1 MYYFAT
7 IFGEIMSQRILIV
20 EDNKTLAKLISKK
33 IELALD
39 FKVDV
44 AYSLGEA
51 KLFLKM
57 YKYFITLLDIN
68 LPDAPNGE
76 IVDYVLSKDNRV
88 IVLSANIDKDF
99 RQTILKKNIIDYVNK
114 GGVNDINYIINIIT
128 RLQKNE
134 NHTVLV
140 VDDSMVFRK
149 QMQNILENMFFKV
162 ISVAH
167 GEEALNILNSRTDI
181 NLILTDYH
189 MPVMDG
195 LELTYEIRKEHT
207 KNDLAILAVSSNK
220 DNEVN
225 ALFLKTGANDFI
237 TKPFSKEEFS
247 CRINNTIEALEN
259 IQIVTNHANRDYL
272 TGLYNR
278 RYFFDAMSEY
288 ENEIADGGE
297 KFAVAMIDIDHFK
310 QINDTY
316 GHEIGDKIIVALSEI
331 LRTSTSHR
339 DIVARFGGEEFC
351 MVLKNIN
358 RYSALDI
365 FERIRQEIEHFSF
378 SIDKENFIKFTIS
391 IGAVVHTGEELEETI
406 NNADMML
413 YKAKNSGRNQVVFE

>member
-1 MYYFAT
+1 
-7 IFGEIMSQRILIV
+7 MSQRILIV

-33 IELALD
+33 IEAVLD

-76 IVDYVLSKDNRV
+76 VVDYVLSKDNHA
-88 IVLSANIDKDF
+88 IVLSGNIDKEF
-99 RQTILKKNIIDYVNK
+99 RQTVLKKNIIDYVNK
-114 GGVNDINYIINIIT
+114 GGVNDINYIIQTIK
-128 RLQKNE
+128 RLQKNQD
-134 NHTVLV
+134 HTVLV

-149 QMQNILENMFFKV
+149 QMQNILQNMFFKV
-162 ISVAH
+162 ITVAH
-167 GEEALNILNSRTDI
+167 GEEALGILNTHSDI
-181 NLILTDYH
+181 SIVLTDYH

-195 LELTYEIRKEHT
+195 LELTHEIRKEYD
-207 KNDLAILAVSSNK
+207 KNALAILAVSSNN

-278 RYFFDAMSEY
+278 RYFFESMSEY
-288 ENEIADGGE
+288 EEDIRESGE
-297 KFAVAMIDIDHFK
+297 KYAVAMIDIDHFK
-310 QINDTY
+310 NVNDTH
-316 GHEIGDKIIVALSEI
+316 GHDVGDKIIVALSEI
-331 LRTSTSHR
+331 LRTSTNHR
-339 DIVARFGGEEFC
+339 DVVARFGGEEFC
-351 MVLKNIN
+351 VVLKNIN

-365 FERIRQEIEHFSF
+365 FERIREEIESFSF
-378 SIDKENFIKFTIS
+378 ALDKENFLKFTIS
-391 IGAVVHTGEELEETI
+391 IGVTIHEDEALEETI

>member
-1 MYYFAT
+1 
-7 IFGEIMSQRILIV
+7 MSERILIV

-33 IELALD
+33 IESALE

-44 AYSLGEA
+44 AYSLAEA
-51 KLFLKM
+51 KLFLRT

-76 IVDYVLSKDNRV
+76 VVDYTISKGNHV
-88 IVLSANIDKDF
+88 IVLSANIDKEF
-99 RQTILKKNIIDYVNK
+99 RQNILKKNIIDYVNK
-114 GGVNDINYIINIIT
+114 GGVDDINYIIHTID
-128 RLQKNE
+128 RLQKNR

-149 QMQNILENMFFKV
+149 QLQALLQNMFFQV
-162 ISVAH
+162 VAVAH
-167 GEEALNILNSRTDI
+167 GEEALGYLQSHDNVALV
-181 NLILTDYH
+181 LTDYN

-195 LELTYEIRKEHT
+195 LELTYEIRKLHA
-207 KNDLAILAVSSNK
+207 KDSLGILAVSSNK
-220 DNEVN
+220 ESDIN
-225 ALFLKTGANDFI
+225 AIFLKAGANDFI

-259 IQIVTNHANRDYL
+259 IQLITNHANRDYL

-278 RYFFDAMSEY
+278 RYFFEAMAEY
-288 ENEIADGGE
+288 EQEIAQSGE

-310 QINDTY
+310 KVNDTY
-316 GHEIGDKIIVALSEI
+316 GHDVGDKIITALSEI

-339 DIVARFGGEEFC
+339 DIVSRFGGEEFC
-351 MVLKNIN
+351 VVLKNIN

-365 FERIRQEIEHFSF
+365 FERIRAEVERYSYALSEDQY
-378 SIDKENFIKFTIS
+378 IKFTIS
-391 IGAVVHTGEELEETI
+391 IGVTLHADETIEESI
-406 NNADMML
+406 NNADLAL
-413 YKAKNSGRNQVVFE
+413 YKAKNNGRNQVVFE